1 MSEQEIYKAL
11 QEVYYVDNIT
21 CEGACVVGIAALMNN
36 KIKNL
41 QGLTSTIITG
51 KNIDPDLHKNII
63 EGKDIKMGDLTIN
76 GSAYVQ

>member
-1 MSEQEIYKAL
+1 M
-11 QEVYYVDNIT
+11 DNIV

-41 QGLTSTIITG
+41 EGLTSTIITG
-51 KNIDPDLHKNII
+51 KNIDLGLHKKII
-63 EGKDIKMGDLTIN
+63 EGKDIKIGDLTIN